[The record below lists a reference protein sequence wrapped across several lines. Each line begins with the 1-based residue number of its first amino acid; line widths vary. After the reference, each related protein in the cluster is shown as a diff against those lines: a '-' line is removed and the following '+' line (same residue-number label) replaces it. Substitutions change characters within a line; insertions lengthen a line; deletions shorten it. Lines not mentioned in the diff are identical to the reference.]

1 MLIGRFVAWPQLTYT
16 RGSGLSPGLTSG
28 MRRAE
33 YADARWEQRSSTREQ
48 RIRIHRERE
57 RERERERSRA
67 IANASAST
75 GSAFVSAKRLSLS
88 APIKARK
95 SRGPRLEAARLP
107 RDWSLPPSPPPSR
120 GNRRS
125 SRWEELPEKLKP
137 RVFDSSSGSDSRVL
151 ADCEI
156 RLRADAAAA
165 LIQFSKRDRLAG
177 ASEAKRGKV
186 TRSRFA

>member
-33 YADARWEQRSSTREQ
+33 YADARWEQRSSTP
-48 RIRIHRERE
+48 
-57 RERERERSRA
+57 
-67 IANASAST
+67 AST